1 MADYIED
8 NHYFDLIAFQI
19 ANNIRHNELAGYPK
33 SMRDEM
39 QILANAYQL
48 RQNIQAVERNI
59 QQFINNGIVGQYI
72 NIMRNT

>member
-8 NHYFDLIAFQI
+8 NHYFNLIAFQI
-19 ANNIRHNELAGYPK
+19 AGNIRHNELAGYPK

-48 RQNIQAVERNI
+48 RQNMKI
-59 QQFINNGIVGQYI
+59 Y
-72 NIMRNT
+72 